1 MLDPKA
7 LEAALSAAD
16 RVYLTTTTESTSSHV
31 AVEAGIT
38 AYLQAVQPAVADAAE
53 ALRNVSV
60 HLELAQDIAALP
72 LYNELEVGFRHSPLS
87 PKETMQRYAE
97 SFEVVSQDI
106 KFALEYLA
114 KATAALGAAGE
125 PVAWQPIET
134 APREQEVL
142 IAYWRWR
149 SSMSPGSIIVQSAR
163 QVEYHGSEIWSWVV
177 EDNKHGPFPIRGWC
191 DGDMIGWQPLPAA
204 PQGAS
209 HDE

>member
-1 MLDPKA
+1 MLDQNA
-7 LEAALSAAD
+7 LEAANNAWVKARLETNPVSVSLKAA
-16 RVYLTTTTESTSSHV
+16 
-31 AVEAGIT
+31 IT
-38 AYLQAVQPAVADAAE
+38 AYLAAARPAVTDKIASTIGYYLASVVSGNNQPCMSGDPRDRIQPARRRHFDQACHAAAE
-53 ALRNVSV
+53 AVL
-60 HLELAQDIAALP
+60 
-72 LYNELEVGFRHSPLS
+72 
-87 PKETMQRYAE
+87 
-97 SFEVVSQDI
+97 
-106 KFALEYLA
+106 
-114 KATAALGAAGE
+114 AALGLTPTPVAAE

-204 PQGAS
+204 SSVQSPSKA
-209 HDE
+209 